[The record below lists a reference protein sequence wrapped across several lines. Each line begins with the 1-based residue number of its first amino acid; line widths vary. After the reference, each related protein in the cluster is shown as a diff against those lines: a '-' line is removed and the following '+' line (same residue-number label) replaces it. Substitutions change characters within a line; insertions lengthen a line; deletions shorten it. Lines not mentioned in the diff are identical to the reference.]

1 MKTVILALLLVGCAA
16 LCLWREYA
24 AKRRLKIMARKVQER
39 RS

>member
-16 LCLWREYA
+16 LCLWREYVA
-24 AKRRLKIMARKVQER
+24 QRRLADMARKVQER